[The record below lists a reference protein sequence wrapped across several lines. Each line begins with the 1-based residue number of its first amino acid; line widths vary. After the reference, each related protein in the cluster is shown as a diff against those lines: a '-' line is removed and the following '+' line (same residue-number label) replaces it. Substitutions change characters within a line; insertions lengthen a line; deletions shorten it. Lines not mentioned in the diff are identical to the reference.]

1 MRWPPQNQQHPSLR
15 WAPPRPNTAEHG
27 ATTRPRSEAGAT
39 CSSSRRRSRGP
50 PPGQWGG
57 GSARLRRCR
66 GETAAPAW
74 HDAMSGP
81 FISGAPRRHPGG
93 LLQGCP
99 RTPPTSTHQ
108 SADTQQGKRP
118 FNGRCDCSNRP
129 QCWLSC
135 KCPNFD
141 GKILFHNARRPARGN
156 SRKRL
161 A

>member
-81 FISGAPRRHPGG
+81 FISGAPRRHPGVFCRAAPAHPQPRRTKAQTPSKGSGRSTGVVIARTG
-93 LLQGCP
+93 LNAGSLA
-99 RTPPTSTHQ
+99 
-108 SADTQQGKRP
+108 SAQTLTERY
-118 FNGRCDCSNRP
+118 FFTTRAGRREEIAES
-129 QCWLSC
+129 
-135 KCPNFD
+135 
-141 GKILFHNARRPARGN
+141 G
-156 SRKRL
+156 
-161 A
+161 